1 MKQGTSAEDFF
12 EAIKHIGA
20 GSLYY
25 ISKKTGSET
34 EFVFEPVIIDTKN
47 KDLTVRVLKRIMME
61 PNFIAF
67 PGTPEAYEFLR
78 TDVVDSTKKS

>member
-1 MKQGTSAEDFF
+1 MKTTAENFF

-25 ISKKTGSET
+25 LKRKSET

-47 KDLTVRVLKRIMME
+47 KDLTVNILKRVMLE
-61 PNFIAF
+61 PEFIAF
-67 PGTPEAYEFLR
+67 PGTAEAYEFINESG
-78 TDVVDSTKKS
+78 TSE

>member
-1 MKQGTSAEDFF
+1 MKQKTTAEEFY

-25 ISKKTGSET
+25 ITKKNGSNE
-34 EFVFEPVIIDTKN
+34 EFIFEPVIIDTKD
-47 KDLTVRVLKRIMME
+47 KDLTINILKRVMLN

-67 PGTPEAYEFLR
+67 PGTPEAYEFLSSS
-78 TDVVDSTKKS
+78 DVAS